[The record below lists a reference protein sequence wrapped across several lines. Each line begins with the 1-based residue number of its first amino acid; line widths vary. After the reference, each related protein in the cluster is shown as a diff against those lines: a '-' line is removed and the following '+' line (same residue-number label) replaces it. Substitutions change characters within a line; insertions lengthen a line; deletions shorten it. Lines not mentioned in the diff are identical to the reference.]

1 MNIKII
7 PNTELES
14 LEGEAGHFTAR
25 LLNHPRYIDPEKCTG
40 CGQCAQAC
48 PVSTT
53 NDFNCGLDSRAVP
66 SIRYAQAVPQVY
78 SIDTSVCLGCGI
90 CETVCLA
97 KAIRYADEPRRSE
110 LEVGAV
116 ILATGTEVF
125 DPSKLD
131 TYAYSDLPN
140 VVTSLEFERIL
151 SASGPYRGRLMRPY
165 DREEPK
171 KIAWLQCVGSRD
183 LNQADKP
190 YCSSVCCMY
199 AIKEAVI
206 AMEHAHASLDTA
218 IFYMDIR
225 SHGKDFER
233 YYERAREH
241 GVRFVRSRVHSVVP
255 TGDGDLELVY
265 MDADGRQA
273 SETFNLVVLSVGLQ
287 APGEIKELAKRLDID
302 LGAQG
307 FVKTDSF
314 QPTSTSRPGVYVCGA
329 VQGPKDIPQSVTEA
343 SAAAA
348 AAGGLLYEK
357 RWSLTNQKKVPVE
370 TNVIGEPPRIGI
382 FVCHCGINIGGVVN
396 VPEVREYAATL
407 PYVVYVEDN
416 LYTCSQD
423 TQVKMAQVIREQ
435 GINRVIVA
443 ACTPR
448 THEPLFQE
456 TMIDAGLNKY
466 LFEMANIRNQNSWVH
481 THNPAAATLKAK
493 TLIRMAVAKAALLEP
508 LRETELEIIPV
519 TLVVG
524 GGVAGMTVA
533 KALADQGF
541 QVNLVEASPELGGNA
556 RSLYKTWRGEYIAD
570 FVERLV
576 ASVEQHPSI
585 NVFKSAELVHVQG
598 FVGNFTSV
606 LKMPDDVRIEIHHG
620 IAVLATGGKE
630 YKPAEYLYG
639 QDERVLTHLEFDARI
654 MAGAIPSNQE
664 GATVFIQCV
673 GSREPEHPYCS
684 RVCCTH
690 TMESALHLRKANPD
704 MPIYV
709 LYRDIRT
716 YGEREDLYTQAR
728 KEGIL
733 FIRYDVDDKPKVK
746 TSDGRLEVT
755 VTEPV
760 LGRPITIPADLLV
773 LASAIVPTAN
783 EALGQFF
790 KVPLN
795 EDGFFVEAH
804 PKLRPVDFAT
814 EGVFVCGMAHCPK
827 SLDESIAQA
836 LAAAS
841 RATCLLSNDKVS
853 VSGTVAETD
862 QALCSACGTC
872 VSICPYSAPNFNE
885 KGKAQINPGLCKGC
899 GLCTASCRSG
909 AIRLRGFDD
918 AQIFAMI
925 ESM

>member
-1 MNIKII
+1 MNIEIVA
-7 PNTELES
+7 NTSIES
-14 LEGEAGHFTAR
+14 LEGEAGHFTATLVTR
-25 LLNHPRYIDPEKCTG
+25 PRYIDPDNCTG

-48 PVSTT
+48 PVSTP
-53 NDFNCGLDSRAVP
+53 NDFNRGLDNRSVP
-66 SIRYAQAVPQVY
+66 SIRYAQAVPQIY
-78 SIDTSVCLGCGI
+78 SIDKDVCLGCGI

-97 KAIRYADEPRRSE
+97 KAIRYADEPRRTQ

-116 ILATGTEVF
+116 VVATGTEVF
-125 DPSKLD
+125 DPSKMD

-151 SASGPYRGRLMRPY
+151 SASGPYRGRLMRPF
-165 DREEPK
+165 DREEPT

-183 LNQADKP
+183 INQADKP

-199 AIKEAVI
+199 AIKEATI
-206 AMEHAHASLDTA
+206 AMEHAHGSLDTA

-241 GVRFVRSRVHSVVP
+241 GVRFVRSRVHSIEP
-255 TGDGDLELVY
+255 TGDGDMELMYV
-265 MDADGRQA
+265 DANGRHT
-273 SETFNLVVLSVGLQ
+273 SETFNMVVLSVGLQ
-287 APGEIKELAKRLDID
+287 APGGMKELAKRLDID
-302 LGAQG
+302 LGSQG

-314 QPTSTSRPGVYVCGA
+314 HPAATSRPGVYVCGA

-348 AAGGLLYEK
+348 AAGSLLHEK
-357 RWSLTNQKKVPVE
+357 RWSQTNEKHVPVE
-370 TNVIGEPPRIGI
+370 TNVAGEPPRIGI

-396 VPEVREYAATL
+396 VPEVREYARTL

-456 TMIDAGLNKY
+456 TLIDAGLNKY
-466 LFEMANIRNQNSWVH
+466 LFEMANIRNQNAWVH
-481 THNPAAATLKAK
+481 THNPEAATSKAK
-493 TLIRMAVAKAALLEP
+493 SLVRMAVAKAALLEP
-508 LRETELEIIPV
+508 LREPELDIIPV
-519 TLVVG
+519 TLVLG
-524 GGVAGMTVA
+524 GGVAGMSAA

-541 QVNLVEASPELGGNA
+541 HVHLVESSEELGGNA
-556 RSLYKTWRGEYIAD
+556 KSIYKTWRGEFIAE
-570 FVERLV
+570 FVEQLA

-585 NVFKSAELVHVQG
+585 TVYKSAELMNVQG
-598 FVGNFTSV
+598 FVGNFTSE
-606 LKMPDDVRIEIHHG
+606 LKVADGSRIEIHHG
-620 IAVLATGGKE
+620 IAILATGGNE

-639 QDERVLTHLEFDARI
+639 RDPRVLTHLELDARI
-654 MAGAIPSNQE
+654 MAGDVPSNQS
-664 GATVFIQCV
+664 AAVFIQCV
-673 GSREPEHPYCS
+673 GSREPLHPYCS

-690 TMESALHLRKANPD
+690 TMESALHLRRSNPD

-716 YGEREDLYTQAR
+716 YGEREELYTEAR
-728 KEGIL
+728 KEGII
-733 FIRYDVDDKPKVK
+733 FIRYEVEDKPMVK
-746 TSDGRLEVT
+746 TANGKLEVT
-755 VTEPV
+755 LTEPI
-760 LGRPITIPADLLV
+760 LERPISIEAGLVV
-773 LASAIVPTAN
+773 LASAIVPSA
-783 EALGQFF
+783 AAPLGQFF
-790 KVPLN
+790 KVPVN

-814 EGVFVCGMAHCPK
+814 EGVFVCGMAHSPK
-827 SLDESIAQA
+827 SMDESIAQA

-841 RATCLLSNDKVS
+841 RATCLLSNDKIS
-853 VSGTVAETD
+853 VSGNVAETS
-862 QALCSACGTC
+862 QVLCSACGTC
-872 VSICPYSAPNFNE
+872 VSICPYSAPGFND
-885 KGKAQINPGLCKGC
+885 KGKAEINPGLCKGC

-925 ESM
+925 ESI

>member
-1 MNIKII
+1 M
-7 PNTELES
+7 
-14 LEGEAGHFTAR
+14 
-25 LLNHPRYIDPEKCTG
+25 NHPRFIDPDRCTG

-48 PVSTT
+48 PLSTE
-53 NDFNCGLDSRAVP
+53 NEFNCGLDNRAVP
-66 SIRYAQAVPQVY
+66 SIRYAQAVPQIY

-97 KAIRYADEPRRSE
+97 KAIRYADAPRRTQI
-110 LEVGAV
+110 EVGAV
-116 ILATGTEVF
+116 VVATGTEVF
-125 DPSKLD
+125 DPTKLD
-131 TYAYSDLPN
+131 TYAYSNLPN

-183 LNQADKP
+183 LHSDRP

-241 GVRFVRSRVHSVVP
+241 GVRFVRSRVHSIVP
-255 TGDGDLELVY
+255 TGDGDLQLDY
-265 MDADGRQA
+265 MDADGRLT
-273 SETFNLVVLSVGLQ
+273 SEVFNMVVLSVGLQ
-287 APGEIKELAKRLDID
+287 PPGEMKEMARRLQID

-307 FVKTDSF
+307 FVETDSF
-314 QPTSTSRPGVYVCGA
+314 HPTAASRPGVYVCGA

-348 AAGGLLYEK
+348 AAGTLLHQT
-357 RWSLTNQKKVPVE
+357 RWSQTNQKKIPVE
-370 TNVIGEPPRIGI
+370 TNVVGEPPRIGV
-382 FVCHCGINIGGVVN
+382 FVCHCGINIGGIVN
-396 VPEVREYAATL
+396 VPEVREYARSL
-407 PYVVYVEDN
+407 PYVTYVEDN

-423 TQVKMAQVIREQ
+423 TQVKMAQVIRDQ

-456 TMIDAGLNKY
+456 TLIDAGLNKY

-481 THNPAAATLKAK
+481 THNPEAATMKAK
-493 TLIRMAVAKAALLEP
+493 ELLRMAVAKAALLEP
-508 LRETELEIIPV
+508 LKETQLDIIPV
-519 TLVVG
+519 TLVLG
-524 GGVAGMTVA
+524 GGVAGMTAA

-541 QVNLVEASPELGGNA
+541 QVHLVEKSAALGGNA
-556 RSLYKTWRGEYIAD
+556 RSLFKTWRGENIVD
-570 FVERLV
+570 FVEQLV

-585 NVFKSAELVHVQG
+585 TVYTSAELTNVQG
-598 FVGNFTSV
+598 FVGNFTSE
-606 LKMPDDVRIEIHHG
+606 LKLTDASKVEIHHG
-620 IAVLATGGKE
+620 IAILATGGNE
-630 YKPAEYLYG
+630 YKPVEYLYG
-639 QDERVLTHLEFDARI
+639 QDQRVLTHLEFDARI
-654 MAGAIPSNQE
+654 MAGKAPSNQT
-664 GATVFIQCV
+664 GASVFIQCV
-673 GSREPEHPYCS
+673 GSREEGHPYCS

-690 TMESALHLRKANPD
+690 TMESALHLRHDNPD

-728 KEGIL
+728 KEGII
-733 FIRYDVDDKPKVK
+733 FIRYDVEDKPQVK
-746 TSDGRLEVT
+746 SANGKLEVT
-755 VTEPV
+755 VTEPI
-760 LGRPITIPADLLV
+760 LERPITIPADLLV
-773 LASAIVPTAN
+773 LSTAIEPPAN

-790 KVPLN
+790 KVPIN

-827 SLDESIAQA
+827 TLDESITQA

-853 VSGTVAETD
+853 VSGTVAETN

-872 VSICPYSAPNFNE
+872 VSICPYSAPGFNE
-885 KGKAQINPGLCKGC
+885 KGKAEINPGLCKGC

-909 AIRLRGFDD
+909 AIKLKGFDD

-925 ESM
+925 DSM

>member
-1 MNIKII
+1 M
-7 PNTELES
+7 
-14 LEGEAGHFTAR
+14 
-25 LLNHPRYIDPEKCTG
+25 
-40 CGQCAQAC
+40 
-48 PVSTT
+48 
-53 NDFNCGLDSRAVP
+53 P

-78 SIDTSVCLGCGI
+78 SIDAKVCLGCGI

-97 KAIRYADEPRRSE
+97 KAIRYADEPRRTKI
-110 LEVGAV
+110 EVGAV
-116 ILATGTEVF
+116 VLATGTEVF

-131 TYAYSDLPN
+131 TYSYSDLPN

-165 DREEPK
+165 DREEPA

-183 LNQADKP
+183 LNRADKP

-206 AMEHAHASLDTA
+206 AMEHAHGALDTA

-241 GVRFVRSRVHSVVP
+241 GVRFVRSRVHSIVP
-255 TGDGDLELVY
+255 TGDGDMELVY
-265 MDADGRQA
+265 VNDSGRQT
-273 SETFNLVVLSVGLQ
+273 SEKFNMVVLSVGLQ
-287 APGEIKELAKRLDID
+287 APGEMKELAKRLKID
-302 LGAQG
+302 LGQQG
-307 FVKTDSF
+307 FAQTGSF
-314 QPTSTSRPGVYVCGA
+314 QPTAASRPGVYVCGA

-348 AAGGLLYEK
+348 AAGGLLHEK
-357 RWSLTNQKKVPVE
+357 RWTQTNQKKVPVE
-370 TNVIGEPPRIGI
+370 TNVVGEPPRIGI
-382 FVCHCGINIGGVVN
+382 FVCHCGINIGSVVN
-396 VPEVREYAATL
+396 VPEVCEYARSL

-456 TMIDAGLNKY
+456 TLIDAGLNKY

-481 THNPAAATLKAK
+481 THNPKAATLKAK
-493 TLIRMAVAKAALLEP
+493 TLVRMAVAKAALLEP
-508 LRETELEIIPV
+508 LRETELDIIPV

-524 GGVAGMTVA
+524 GGVAGMSAA

-541 QVNLVEASPELGGNA
+541 QVHLVESSGELGGNA
-556 RSLYKTWRGEYIAD
+556 KSLYRTWRGEFIAE
-570 FVERLV
+570 FVEQLT

-585 NVFKSAELVHVQG
+585 AVYKSAELVNVQG
-598 FVGNFTSV
+598 FVGNFTSE
-606 LKMPDDVRIEIHHG
+606 LRTADDGKIEIYHG
-620 IAVLATGGKE
+620 VTILATGGKE

-639 QDERVLTHLEFDARI
+639 RDPRVLTHLELDARI
-654 MAGAIPSNQE
+654 MAGDAPSNQS
-664 GATVFIQCV
+664 GAAVFIQCV
-673 GSREPEHPYCS
+673 GSREPLHPYCS

-690 TMESALHLRKANPD
+690 TMESALHLRRDNPD

-716 YGEREDLYTQAR
+716 YGEREDLYTEAR
-728 KEGIL
+728 REGIV
-733 FIRYDVDDKPKVK
+733 FIRYEVEDKPKVIA
-746 TSDGRLEVT
+746 SNGRLEVT
-755 VTEPV
+755 VTEPI
-760 LGRPITIPADLLV
+760 LGRPVTIGADLLV
-773 LASAIVPTAN
+773 LASAIEPSAAAT
-783 EALGQFF
+783 LGRFF
-790 KVPLN
+790 KVPVN

-814 EGVFVCGMAHCPK
+814 EGVFVCGMAHSPK

-841 RATCLLSNDKVS
+841 RATCLLSNDTIF
-853 VSGTVAETD
+853 VSGNVAQTN
-862 QALCSACGTC
+862 QLLCSACGTC
-872 VSICPYSAPNFNE
+872 VSICPYSAPGFND
-885 KGKAQINPGLCKGC
+885 KGKAEVNAGLCKGC
-899 GLCTASCRSG
+899 GLCAASCRSG

-925 ESM
+925 DSI

>member
-1 MNIKII
+1 MNIEII
-7 PNTELES
+7 ANTELES
-14 LEGEAGHFTAR
+14 LEGEAGHFTAT
-25 LLNHPRYIDPEKCTG
+25 LLNQPRYIDPDRCTG

-48 PVSTT
+48 PMSTA

-78 SIDTSVCLGCGI
+78 SIDRDVCLGCGI

-97 KAIRYADEPRRSE
+97 KAIRYADEPRRTRI
-110 LEVGAV
+110 EVGAV
-116 ILATGTEVF
+116 VLATGTEVF

-131 TYAYSDLPN
+131 TYSYSNLPN

-206 AMEHAHASLDTA
+206 AMEHAHCSLDTA

-241 GVRFVRSRVHSVVP
+241 GVRFIRSRVHSVVP
-255 TGDGDLELVY
+255 TGDGDMELSYV
-265 MDADGRQA
+265 DSEGRSA
-273 SETFNLVVLSVGLQ
+273 TENFNMVVLSVGLQ

-302 LGAQG
+302 LGLQG
-307 FVKTDSF
+307 FAKTDSF
-314 QPTSTSRPGVYVCGA
+314 HPTASSRPGVYVCGA

-348 AAGGLLYEK
+348 AAGTLLHEK
-357 RWSLTNQKKVPVE
+357 RWTQTNQKQVPVE
-370 TNVIGEPPRIGI
+370 TNVVGERPRIGI
-382 FVCHCGINIGGVVN
+382 FVCHCGINIGGVVDIR
-396 VPEVREYAATL
+396 EVREYASTL

-456 TMIDAGLNKY
+456 TLIDAGLNKY

-481 THNPAAATLKAK
+481 TNNPEAATLKAK
-493 TLIRMAVAKAALLEP
+493 TLVRMAVAKAALLEP

-524 GGVAGMTVA
+524 GGVAGMTSA

-541 QVNLVEASPELGGNA
+541 QVHLVESSGELGGNA
-556 RSLYKTWRGEYIAD
+556 RSLYKTWRGEFIAE
-570 FVERLV
+570 FVEQLV

-585 NVFKSAELVHVQG
+585 SVYKSTELVNVQG
-598 FVGNFTSV
+598 FVGNFASE
-606 LKMPDDVRIEIHHG
+606 LKTADGSRVEIHHG
-620 IAVLATGGKE
+620 IAILATGAKE
-630 YKPAEYLYG
+630 YKPEEYLYG
-639 QDERVLTHLEFDARI
+639 RDPRVITHLELDAGI
-654 MAGAIPSNQE
+654 MAGDAPSNQS

-673 GSREPEHPYCS
+673 GSREPLHPYCS

-690 TMESALHLRKANPD
+690 TMESALHLRQANPD

-728 KEGIL
+728 REGII
-733 FIRYDVDDKPKVK
+733 FIRYEVEDKPKVK
-746 TSDGRLEVT
+746 TSNGKLQVT
-755 VTEPV
+755 LTEPI
-760 LGRPITIPADLLV
+760 LGRPVSIEADLLV
-773 LASAIVPTAN
+773 LASAIVPSETAS
-783 EALGQFF
+783 LGQFF
-790 KVPLN
+790 KVPVN

-841 RATCLLSNDKVS
+841 RATCLLSNDKIS
-853 VSGTVAETD
+853 VSGNVAETA

-872 VSICPYSAPNFNE
+872 VSICPYSAPGFNE
-885 KGKAQINPGLCKGC
+885 KGKAEINPGLCKGC
-899 GLCTASCRSG
+899 GLCAASCRSG

-918 AQIFAMI
+918 SQIFAMI
-925 ESM
+925 DSI